1 MTEITATEPPTD
13 DRSAV
18 GPSSAGGSAA
28 LPPSPVAPDAA
39 AGRAARDVA
48 LYAAQRYG
56 LLVLFVLV
64 VIGFSVLLPES
75 FPTLPNFRNIAGNQS
90 VLAILT
96 LAAIIP
102 LICGHFDLSI
112 GAGLGI
118 TSVATASLVS
128 EYQVPLGVAVLV
140 GVALGAAI
148 GLFNGLLIAKLGV
161 NALITTLGVA
171 TVLTGLTTLY
181 TGGLNIVTG
190 IPTALTD
197 IGSGVWFGLPCTLY
211 FLVAVALFV
220 WYLLEHTPY
229 GRHLHA
235 VGSNPLAARLVGL
248 NVDRIVITSF
258 VISGALVGVAGVLQ
272 VARQGGGNPQ
282 VGIYFMMP
290 ALSAAFLGATS
301 IQPGRFNVPGTI
313 LAVFFLATSV
323 SGLSLFGVENW
334 VEALFNGAALVV
346 AVSLSTVLGRR
357 LAGQ

>member
-1 MTEITATEPPTD
+1 MSDVIVEQASAEPANAAKPTAP
-13 DRSAV
+13 SAP
-18 GPSSAGGSAA
+18 GFAFIA
-28 LPPSPVAPDAA
+28 L
-39 AGRAARDVA
+39 
-48 LYAAQRYG
+48 QRYG

-90 VLAILT
+90 VLAIVT

-118 TSVATASLVS
+118 TSIATASLLS
-128 EYQVPLGVAVLV
+128 EYQAPLPVAVLV
-140 GVALGAAI
+140 GIALGAAI
-148 GLFNGLLIAKLGV
+148 GLFNGVLIAKVGV

-181 TGGLNIVTG
+181 TGGLSIVTG
-190 IPTALTD
+190 IPDALTA
-197 IGSGVWFGLPCTLY
+197 IGSGTWLGLPGPLY
-211 FLVAVALFV
+211 FLAAVAVFV

-235 VGSNPLAARLVGL
+235 VGSNPVAARLVGL
-248 NVDRIVITSF
+248 NVDRTVIISF
-258 VISGALVGVAGVLQ
+258 VVSGALVGLAGVLQ

-290 ALSAAFLGATS
+290 ALSSAFLGATS

-323 SGLSLFGVENW
+323 SGLSLFGVDNW
-334 VEALFNGAALVV
+334 VEALFNGTALVV
-346 AVSLSTVLGRR
+346 AVALSTVLGRR
-357 LAGQ
+357 LTGGR